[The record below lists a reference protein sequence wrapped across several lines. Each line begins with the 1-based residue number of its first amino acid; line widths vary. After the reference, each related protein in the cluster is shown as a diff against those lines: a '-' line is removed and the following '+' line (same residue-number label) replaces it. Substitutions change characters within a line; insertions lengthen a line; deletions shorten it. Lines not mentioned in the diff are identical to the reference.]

1 VLSFRDDLILDTPPA
16 SLPLPVIKNRY
27 AHSKRILDFMTRC
40 MREEHSV
47 DFVTVCPTNI
57 FGPKGNLRKDGPMF
71 EANLAKCLEAK
82 AAGEP
87 YRCWGSGKPV
97 RQLLY
102 RCVASHVVEVED

>member
-1 VLSFRDDLILDTPPA
+1 
-16 SLPLPVIKNRY
+16 
-27 AHSKRILDFMTRC
+27 
-40 MREEHSV
+40 
-47 DFVTVCPTNI
+47 
-57 FGPKGNLRKDGPMF
+57 MF

-102 RCVASHVVEVED
+102 RFVARRARLKID